1 MNYFSNIILAPA
13 LFGASV
19 AVFAGSGP
27 DEYLD
32 LSDISVLTDSDAEL
46 TFTSGEP
53 ISDVAAEEAVVQPEV
68 VAATAA
74 GGSAASDGGTNLL
87 DSIASV
93 MRPEAQVPPLD
104 NDRFSFYLSD
114 EVVFGQFERNAA
126 RYDFENARISL
137 GFLFAEEQD
146 IVFQGGL
153 ALDAPS
159 DLVSSIR
166 LSFGARVYGILLDEE
181 NNDSFAGAVGVEA
194 AYTLPFNAFPL
205 EIAGSFYYAP
215 DVFTFGEGDR
225 VVDAQIDL
233 IFPFRPQL
241 SLFVGGR
248 FLQLDTTP
256 GDAEID
262 NRVHVGFRWDIL

>member
-13 LFGASV
+13 LLGASV
-19 AVFAGSGP
+19 VVLASSGP

-53 ISDVAAEEAVVQPEV
+53 ISDVAAEEAVAQPDV
-68 VAATAA
+68 VAAAA
-74 GGSAASDGGTNLL
+74 DGGSTNIL

-104 NDRFSFYLSD
+104 NDRLSFYLSD
-114 EVVFGQFERNAA
+114 EVVFGQYERNAA
-126 RYDFENARISL
+126 RYDFENARIHL

-146 IVFQGGL
+146 IVFQSGL

-166 LSFGARVYGILLDEE
+166 LSFGVRAYGILLDEE

-205 EIAGSFYYAP
+205 EISGSFYYAP

-225 VVDAQIDL
+225 VVDAQVDL
-233 IFPFRPQL
+233 SVPFRPQL
-241 SLFVGGR
+241 SLFVGAR